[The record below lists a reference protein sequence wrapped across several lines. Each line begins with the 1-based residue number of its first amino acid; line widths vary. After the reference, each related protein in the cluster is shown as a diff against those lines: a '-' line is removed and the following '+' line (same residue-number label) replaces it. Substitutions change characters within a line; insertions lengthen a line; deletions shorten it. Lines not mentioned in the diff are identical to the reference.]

1 MVLHTS
7 FLKLNVVNNFV
18 SFLIFNLV
26 HKNKMCLLVFNHVY
40 DFIFTGNLRGHG
52 NGIYK
57 GRSGIPGL

>member
-7 FLKLNVVNNFV
+7 FLKLNVVNNFEI
-18 SFLIFNLV
+18 LCI
-26 HKNKMCLLVFNHVY
+26 KIKMCLLVFNHVY